1 MGLPGALAALLL
13 LLGSACGRAAE
24 EEEEEEEAAP
34 SSPADFLLLELSL
47 GKFKT
52 ILLNRTVPT
61 EAVLR
66 NIASNV
72 TVIIFQI
79 HTHQKNV
86 TISFD
91 KKLSMNS
98 SGSGADRGL
107 VSLLQPQQSVCTW
120 YLRAVD
126 ADQVL
131 SSAVSLSYT
140 ERDPIPGG
148 CNLEFDLEIDPS
160 IYLEY
165 NLAET
170 HIKFAPANLGY
181 TRGANPPSCDSGTGR
196 DTRWRLYYEIYQ
208 YFLPE
213 NDLSEAAF
221 MSHMRRMTEVQNIR
235 ANGVRLMILSSE
247 DKTDLYFSSLPGQ
260 GVIYNVIVRDP
271 LWNTSAAYVPVH
283 TYACNLNAVVDNCAS
298 LRRLSTKVFFT
309 MLAVLGLFVC
319 FFGHRFWKTDLFFMG
334 FIFVAF
340 FFFIGITQTAD
351 LPYDVDLG
359 CTALAGAVGGL
370 LLVAYWWRFGV
381 VFLCMLVVGF
391 VLGFLVAAT
400 MFFTP
405 LGDYSVFQDDAV
417 FWVTFCC
424 VALMVPVIF
433 VGCPLVLNIVA
444 CGILGSYTL
453 VLAAAC
459 YLYTSLSYIG
469 VNLLRRVLNN
479 DFRRA
484 YSNVPFQPN
493 DLILLA
499 VWVMLAFGGITVQL
513 RRERGEAPFPP
524 HPYRLWR
531 RERERRITNV
541 LDPSHH
547 VPPLKERI
555 LSQVSQVKDLF
566 HREQP
571 AGERTPLLL

>member
-1 MGLPGALAALLL
+1 MWLPGLVL
-13 LLGSACGRAAE
+13 LLGSACRKTTAE
-24 EEEEEEEAAP
+24 D
-34 SSPADFLLLELSL
+34 SPVDFLPLELSL

-52 ILLNRTVPT
+52 ILLNRTIPT
-61 EAVLR
+61 ETVLR

-72 TVIIFQI
+72 TVVIFQI

-91 KKLSMNS
+91 KKPSANNS
-98 SGSGADRGL
+98 GTGVDRGL
-107 VSLLQPQQSVCTW
+107 VSLLRPQQNVCTW

-126 ADQVL
+126 ADQVP
-131 SSAVSLSYT
+131 STAVSLSYT
-140 ERDPIPGG
+140 EKDPIPGG
-148 CNLEFDLEIDPS
+148 CNLEFALEIDPN

-181 TRGANPPSCDSGTGR
+181 PRGANPPSCDSGTGQ
-196 DTRWRLYYEIYQ
+196 DTRWRLHYDIYQ

-221 MSHMRRMTEVQNIR
+221 VSHMRKMSEVQDVV
-235 ANGVRLMILSSE
+235 ANGIRMMTLSSE

-271 LWNTSAAYVPVH
+271 LWNTSAAYVPIH
-283 TYACNLNAVVDNCAS
+283 TYACNLNAVVDNCSS

-309 MLAVLGLFVC
+309 TFAILSLFVC

-334 FIFVAF
+334 FIFMAF
-340 FFFIGITQTAD
+340 FFFITITRTAD

-359 CTALAGAVGGL
+359 LTALAGVVGGL
-370 LLVAYWWRFGV
+370 LLVLYWWRFGIV
-381 VFLCMLVVGF
+381 YLCMLVIGL

-400 MFFTP
+400 VFFTP
-405 LGDYSVFQDDAV
+405 LGDYKVFQDDAV

-424 VALMVPVIF
+424 LALMVPVVF
-433 VGCPLVLNIVA
+433 VGWPRVLNILA
-444 CGILGSYTL
+444 CGIIGSYTV

-469 VNLLRRVLNN
+469 INLLRRILNY
-479 DFRRA
+479 DFKRA
-484 YSNVPFQPN
+484 YSSVPFQPN
-493 DLILLA
+493 DFILLA
-499 VWVMLAFGGITVQL
+499 VWAMLAIGGITMQL
-513 RRERGEAPFPP
+513 RRERSEAPFPP
-524 HPYRLWR
+524 HPYQLWR
-531 RERERRITNV
+531 RERDRRITNI

-547 VPPLKERI
+547 VPPLRERI
-555 LSQVSQVKDLF
+555 FSKLSQIKDLF
-566 HREQP
+566 HKEQL